1 MCWALTDLLARCPVA
16 DDPPVRQ
23 EERKGQT
30 APKQVVRGAVLMLPA
45 EVTSR
50 EVSSRAVSR
59 RSHTTGRS
67 GSNHG
72 SSVVPAPVCLMKMQ
86 EGIAVHSFLGCAA
99 VLGAGV
105 QQ

>member
-1 MCWALTDLLARCPVA
+1 
-16 DDPPVRQ
+16 
-23 EERKGQT
+23 
-30 APKQVVRGAVLMLPA
+30 MLPA

-50 EVSSRAVSR
+50 GVSSRAVAR
-59 RSHTTGRS
+59 RSHTAGRS

-72 SSVVPAPVCLMKMQ
+72 SSVVPAPVCLMKMK
-86 EGIAVHSFLGCAA
+86 EGIIIHSFLGCAA

>member
-16 DDPPVRQ
+16 DDPPIRQ
-23 EERKGQT
+23 EERKGHTCPGQI
-30 APKQVVRGAVLMLPA
+30 VRGAVLTLPA

-50 EVSSRAVSR
+50 GVSSRAGQEDP
-59 RSHTTGRS
+59 TAGRS

-86 EGIAVHSFLGCAA
+86 EGIVIHSFLGCAA

>member
-1 MCWALTDLLARCPVA
+1 MCWALTDLLAKCPVA
-16 DDPPVRQ
+16 DDPPVHQ
-23 EERKGQT
+23 EEKKGQT
-30 APKQVVRGAVLMLPA
+30 CPRQIVRGAVLMSPA

-50 EVSSRAVSR
+50 GVSSRAVSK

-72 SSVVPAPVCLMKMQ
+72 SSVMPAPVCLMKMQ
-86 EGIAVHSFLGCAA
+86 EGIAIHSFLGCAA
-99 VLGAGV
+99 VLGDRV